1 MPRLGGHDSGMRRPR
16 PLPIAERA
24 FSVRSAIEQG
34 VSPDRLRRSD
44 LMAPLWGVRTVRQPH
59 ASLAELCAAFASRA
73 GPSTTFSHRTAAL
86 LHDIPVPSDAVL
98 PLDAAGPGRAIR
110 AKGVRGHQLALA
122 EDERVRIG
130 DVHVTSPERTWCDL
144 AAWLSDEDLLAAGD
158 RLIWR
163 RDPLCTRADLARISS
178 RMSGGRGAQR
188 RRRVL
193 PLVSD
198 RADSRRESKL
208 RWRLISAGLP
218 ALAVNPEIHHRGAFI
233 GMPDLAFL
241 DFRMAIDYEGR
252 HHLTDPKQWHKDLAR
267 VPRFEN
273 AGWHMTRA
281 ASPDLQDSTVLLRNL
296 RARLIERGWQP

>member
-1 MPRLGGHDSGMRRPR
+1 MRAA
-16 PLPIAERA
+16 LA
-24 FSVRSAIEQG
+24 SG

-44 LMAPLWGVRTVRQPH
+44 LIAPLWGLRTVAQ
-59 ASLAELCAAFASRA
+59 ADVSLVEFCAAYASRA
-73 GPSTTFSHRTAAL
+73 VSGATFSHRTAAL
-86 LHDIPVPSDAVL
+86 LHDIPVPNDAVL
-98 PLDAAGPGRAIR
+98 PLDTAVPGRAIR

-122 EDERVRIG
+122 EDERVRVG
-130 DVHVTSPERTWCDL
+130 DIYVTSPERTWCDL

-163 RDPLCTRADLARISS
+163 RDPLCTHADLARISS
-178 RMSGGRGAQR
+178 RMAGGRGASR

-193 PLVSD
+193 PLISD

-218 ALAVNPEIHHRGAFI
+218 TPAVNPEIYHRGAFI

-241 DFRMAIDYEGR
+241 EFRMAIEYEGL

-281 ASPDLQDSTVLLRNL
+281 AAPDLQSSTALLRNL
-296 RARLIERGWQP
+296 RARLIERGWRP

>member
-1 MPRLGGHDSGMRRPR
+1 MRRPR
-16 PLPIAERA
+16 PLPISDRA
-24 FSVRSAIEQG
+24 FSVGAALERGI
-34 VSPDRLRRSD
+34 SPDRLQRSD
-44 LMAPLWGVRTVRQPH
+44 LVAPLWGVRAVAHGPV
-59 ASLAELCAAFASRA
+59 SLAELCAAFASRA
-73 GPSTTFSHRTAAL
+73 QSGTTFSHRTAAL
-86 LHDIPVPSDAVL
+86 LHDIPVPNDAPL
-98 PLDAAGPGRAIR
+98 PLDVAVPGRAIR
-110 AKGVRGHQLALA
+110 AKGVRGHQLTLA
-122 EDERVRIG
+122 EDERVRVG
-130 DVHVTSPERTWCDL
+130 DVYVTSPERTWCDL

-163 RDPLCTRADLARISS
+163 RDPLCTRADLACISS
-178 RMSGGRGAQR
+178 RRSGGRGAKR

-193 PLVSD
+193 SLVSD

-218 ALAVNPEIHHRGAFI
+218 TPAVNPEIYHRGAFV

-241 DFRMAIDYEGR
+241 EYRMAIDYEGM

-296 RARLIERGWQP
+296 RARLVERGWQP